1 MSVTVRNLLPSDLGV
16 ADTILSSAFQRSGSW
31 FRELSLFL
39 KLQPDGIFLASQDGL
54 PAGMVATILY
64 SDYAYVG
71 LMGVHRNFQ
80 RQGLGMVLMQ
90 HVLDQMQAKSV
101 PVVRLDASPF
111 GQPLYEKLGFV
122 PHEEVYVLQTQK
134 REMNGQQPTGI
145 EILTSHHLDLLASPD
160 FQAFGADR
168 TRLLQALLET
178 YPSRA
183 FLQQNAEGQIHGYLF
198 AQEKR
203 IGPWV
208 MAGDADPEP
217 LLQAALSL
225 PFPGPVSIIVPAE
238 NRDAISLLQR
248 HGFETVRV
256 NRHMS
261 YGSPVPAGQRRQI
274 FGQTS
279 LSMG

>member
-122 PHEEVYVLQTQK
+122 PHEEVYVLQTQQ

-145 EILTSHHLDLLASPD
+145 EILTSHHLDRLASPD